1 MAIQNINHFI
11 RDVVRDH
18 ELASGLKPL
27 MSHRQIISYGNN
39 KGFEF
44 TESEWITVYESDFAR
59 QSDAVQQSILAANTA
74 HWSWAFRQLSVW
86 RGMLMGGA
94 GDGSA

>member
-11 RDVVRDH
+11 RDVVRYH

-27 MSHRQIISYGNN
+27 VSHPQIISYGNN
-39 KGFEF
+39 QGFKF
-44 TESEWITVYESDFAR
+44 TESEWIAFYESDFAL
-59 QSDAVQQSILAANTA
+59 QSEAVQQSILAANTA

-86 RGMLMGGA
+86 RGMLMDGA